1 MVIVSG
7 TEASPIRLAFFLKL
21 RRSNSLTPPFFQVQ
35 WRAMVELVFREK
47 KFQVKEN
54 IAARDA
60 LKKVGIDPESVL
72 VVVNGKLTTDDVILK
87 EGDKVKLVAVV
98 SGGK

>member
-1 MVIVSG
+1 
-7 TEASPIRLAFFLKL
+7 LAIESSDKPL
-21 RRSNSLTPPFFQVQ
+21 RKAEGVYHGRISNCEVKGC
-35 WRAMVELVFREK
+35 AMVEVVFRDK
-47 KFQVKEN
+47 KFQVKDN

-60 LKKVGIDPESVL
+60 LRKLGIEPEGVL

-98 SGGK
+98 SGGNQ

>member
-1 MVIVSG
+1 
-7 TEASPIRLAFFLKL
+7 
-21 RRSNSLTPPFFQVQ
+21 
-35 WRAMVELVFREK
+35 MVEMSFRDK
-47 KFQVKEN
+47 KFNVKDN

-72 VVVNGKLTTDDVILK
+72 VVVNGKLSTDDVILK

-98 SGGK
+98 SGGGFGFMISDCEFIELKS